1 MDPIE
6 GELYLSSINSR
17 LSADNQETTD
27 KPLEP
32 KALLETLNEGTDTG
46 LVKNH
51 MASLEDEPVLT
62 WKPSF

>member
-17 LSADNQETTD
+17 LSADNQEITD

-32 KALLETLNEGTDTG
+32 KALFETLNEGTDAG
-46 LVKNH
+46 LVKNRI
-51 MASLEDEPVLT
+51 ASREDQPTLP
-62 WKPSF
+62 WKHGL